1 MNDEF
6 IQKQAAAAALAITEL
21 LAMSANLKAM
31 HVKTGRYS
39 QHMALDQAF
48 DDLND
53 TMDTFIE
60 CVQGYFV
67 YKTGSKLP
75 LENAEVKFRLPGDEG
90 VLSAVK
96 KICDNFKNLSDVL
109 VKGVSPLVS
118 VQDDVLNCF
127 YQLFYRLEL
136 KG

>member
-60 CVQGYFV
+60 CVQGYFI

-90 VLSAVK
+90 VLAAVK
-96 KICDNFKNLSDVL
+96 KICDNFKNLSDAL

-118 VQDDVLNCF
+118 AQDDVLNCF